1 MLQSYVEAT
10 PLRCPPFEEAGRRH
24 GRKPARRR
32 GRPEMPIIRAML
44 QTTPAPLLRRRALR
58 LPFALALTGALA
70 ATAHAADEPQ
80 AQLTAIAEAVD
91 PQALHATIEK
101 LITFGTRHTLSDTVS
116 ETRGIG
122 AARRWAKARFE
133 AISRECGGCLEI
145 VTPSQMFTGKR
156 VPVSSEVMDVVAIQR
171 GTGDPGRVVAIT
183 GHIDSRVT
191 DVMDATHDAPGAN
204 DDASGVA
211 AVLESA
217 RVLSKRKFA
226 ATIVYGVLSG
236 EEQGLYGGK
245 VLADYAKDKGWQ
257 VEADLNNDIVGNSH
271 GQDGVNDNSVVRVFS
286 EGTKALETPAQASK
300 RRYNGGE
307 LDSPSRNLARFVA
320 GLADRT
326 LVNFRV
332 NMVYRTDRYGRGG
345 DQVEFLEHGF
355 PALRFTEPHEDYR
368 REHQDLRTEQGVPY
382 GDTIDRVDFDYLA
395 QVTRLN
401 AITLAALANAP
412 APVKGVAISGAV
424 TTDTVMNWTPQAG
437 VASYRVWWRDTTAP
451 QWQHSRT
458 YAASA
463 DPGHA
468 VLKNNDLDD
477 FFFGVSAVSADGWES
492 PVTFPGDAGSF

>member
-1 MLQSYVEAT
+1 MT
-10 PLRCPPFEEAGRRH
+10 RR
-24 GRKPARRR
+24 ARIT
-32 GRPEMPIIRAML
+32 IIRAM
-44 QTTPAPLLRRRALR
+44 PHLR
-58 LPFALALTGALA
+58 LTLAAALALSAPA
-70 ATAHAADEPQ
+70 FAADSPD
-80 AQLTAIAEAVD
+80 AQLAAIAEAVD
-91 PQALHATIEK
+91 AQALHATIER
-101 LITFGTRHTLSDTVS
+101 LIGFGTRHTLSDTVS
-116 ETRGIG
+116 DTRGIG
-122 AARRWAKARFE
+122 AARRWTKARFE

-171 GTGDPGRVVAIT
+171 GTSDPKRVLAIT

-204 DDASGVA
+204 DDASGTA

-217 RVLSKRKFA
+217 RVLSRRKFA

-245 VLADYAKDKGWQ
+245 VLADYAKAQGWQ

-286 EGTKALETPAQASK
+286 EGTKALETPEQANR

-320 GLADRT
+320 GLADRH

-355 PALRFTEPHEDYR
+355 PALRLTEPHEDYR
-368 REHQDLRTEQGVPY
+368 NEHQDLRTEAGVRY

-412 APVKGVAISGAV
+412 APVKGVAIAGAV
-424 TTDTVMNWTPQAG
+424 TTDTVMTWTPQPG

-458 YAASA
+458 FAAGS

-468 VLKNNDLDD
+468 VLKNIDLDD

>member
-1 MLQSYVEAT
+1 MT
-10 PLRCPPFEEAGRRH
+10 R
-24 GRKPARRR
+24 PARV
-32 GRPEMPIIRAML
+32 PIIRAMPKL
-44 QTTPAPLLRRRALR
+44 RLTLAAVLALSTPA
-58 LPFALALTGALA
+58 FAADSPDVQLA
-70 ATAHAADEPQ
+70 AIAD
-80 AQLTAIAEAVD
+80 AVD

-101 LITFGTRHTLSDTVS
+101 LVGFGTRHTLSDTVS
-116 ETRGIG
+116 DTRGIG
-122 AARRWAKARFE
+122 AARRWTKARFE

-156 VPVSSEVMDVVAIQR
+156 VPVASEVMDVVAIQR
-171 GTGDPGRVVAIT
+171 GTSDPGRVVAIT

-204 DDASGVA
+204 DDASGTA

-217 RVLSKRKFA
+217 RILSKRKFA

-245 VLADYAKDKGWQ
+245 VLADYAKAQGWR

-286 EGTKALETPAQASK
+286 EGTKALETPEQANK

-320 GLADRT
+320 GLADRH
-326 LVNFRV
+326 LVNLRV

-355 PALRFTEPHEDYR
+355 PALRLTEPHEDYR
-368 REHQDLRTEQGVPY
+368 NEHQDLRTEAGVRY

-401 AITLAALANAP
+401 AIALAALASAP
-412 APVKGVAISGAV
+412 APVKGVAIAGAV
-424 TTDTVMNWTPQAG
+424 TTDTVMTWTPQAG

-458 YAASA
+458 YTANV

-468 VLKNNDLDD
+468 VLKNVDLDD

-492 PVTFPGDAGSF
+492 PVSFPGDAGSF

>member
-1 MLQSYVEAT
+1 MTGL
-10 PLRCPPFEEAGRRH
+10 
-24 GRKPARRR
+24 ARV
-32 GRPEMPIIRAML
+32 PIIAAM
-44 QTTPAPLLRRRALR
+44 PHLR
-58 LPFALALTGALA
+58 LSLAAAALALSQHAF
-70 ATAHAADEPQ
+70 AADASPPAVLE
-80 AQLTAIAEAVD
+80 AIAGEVD

-101 LITFGTRHTLSDTVS
+101 LVGFGTRHTLSDTVS

-122 AARRWAKARFE
+122 AARRWTKARFE

-145 VTPSQMFTGKR
+145 VTPSQMVTGKR
-156 VPVSSEVMDVVAIQR
+156 VPVASEVMDVVAIQR
-171 GTGDPGRVVAIT
+171 GTDDPGRVVAIT

-204 DDASGVA
+204 DDASGTA

-217 RVLSKRKFA
+217 RILSKRKFA

-245 VLADYAKDKGWQ
+245 VLADYAKAQGWR

-271 GQDGVNDNSVVRVFS
+271 GQDGVNDNGVVRVFS
-286 EGTKALETPAQASK
+286 EGTKALETPAQAAR

-320 GLADRT
+320 GLAERH
-326 LVNFRV
+326 LVNLRV

-355 PALRFTEPHEDYR
+355 PALRLTEPHEDYR
-368 REHQDLRTEQGVPY
+368 NEHQDLRTENGVRY

-412 APVKGVAISGAV
+412 APVQGVAIAGAV
-424 TTDTVMNWTPQAG
+424 TSDTVLTWTPRPDA
-437 VASYRVWWRDTTAP
+437 ARYRVWWRSTTAP
-451 QWQHSRT
+451 AWQRSRT
-458 YAASA
+458 VDAAV

-468 VLKNNDLDD
+468 VLKNVAIDD

-492 PVTFPGDAGSF
+492 PVSFPGDAGSF